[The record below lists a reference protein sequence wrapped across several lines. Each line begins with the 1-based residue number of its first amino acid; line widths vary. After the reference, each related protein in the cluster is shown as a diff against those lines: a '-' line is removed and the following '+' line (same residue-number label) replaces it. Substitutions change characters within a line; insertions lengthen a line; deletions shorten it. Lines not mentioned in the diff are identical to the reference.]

1 MPRSVSPTK
10 KKAKPTIAQAYAVV
24 QKPSPV
30 QRGKL
35 TARLN
40 QDLRA
45 QVYAVAVQV
54 QAAMEAD
61 GVFITDEEIDI
72 EVQAVRAER
81 YAASLK
87 KG

>member
-1 MPRSVSPTK
+1 MQ
-10 KKAKPTIAQAYAVV
+10 KKAELTIAQTDATV
-24 QKPSPV
+24 QRPSPV
-30 QRGKL
+30 QQGEII
-35 TARLN
+35 ARHK
-40 QDLRA
+40 QGLRD
-45 QVYAVAVQV
+45 QVYEASLQI

-61 GVFITDEEIDI
+61 GVFITDEDIDI